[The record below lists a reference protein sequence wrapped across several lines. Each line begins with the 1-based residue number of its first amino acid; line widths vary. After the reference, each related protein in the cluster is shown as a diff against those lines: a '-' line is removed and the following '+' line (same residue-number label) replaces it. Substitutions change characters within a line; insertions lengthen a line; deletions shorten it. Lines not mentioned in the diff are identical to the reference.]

1 MRLDPDFLPG
11 GPQTVPIDRAVT
23 LLMPAGFDAH
33 YAGSEVA
40 VAEDPRTAPAVR
52 APECGPSLRQRL
64 VGFLMRPNR
73 PAATLR
79 FQGREK

>member
-1 MRLDPDFLPG
+1 MRLDTDFLPG

-40 VAEDPRTAPAVR
+40 VAEGPRTAPAVGS
-52 APECGPSLRQRL
+52 PERGPSLRQRL
-64 VGFLMRPNR
+64 AGLLMHSN
-73 PAATLR
+73 
-79 FQGREK
+79 